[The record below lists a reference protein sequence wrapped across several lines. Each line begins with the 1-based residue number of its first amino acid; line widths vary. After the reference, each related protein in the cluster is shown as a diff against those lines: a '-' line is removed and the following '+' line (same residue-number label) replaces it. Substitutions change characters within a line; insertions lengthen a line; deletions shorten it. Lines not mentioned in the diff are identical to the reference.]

1 MKIRKILFAGAAI
14 VIAVANPI
22 TGNAADQGVAN
33 RFYGGIGLGASRL
46 DKSDDN
52 GSVFKLYGGYQITE
66 NFGVEAGYM
75 RLGDVNRK
83 YSIGGDSFTQTAKAR
98 AFYTAGTMRWQFG
111 DSFSVNGL
119 AGVAFNQVRD
129 DATIGD
135 RNLNGDKRSV
145 MLGLGAQY
153 QLSERTALTV
163 NFDHL
168 AEISE
173 EGPSSDIVTA
183 GVVMRF

>member
-1 MKIRKILFAGAAI
+1 MKIRKILFAGAAAF
-14 VIAVANPI
+14 IAIANPI
-22 TGNAADQGVAN
+22 TGNAADQDVGN

-75 RLGDVNRK
+75 RFGDVTRT
-83 YSIGGDSFTQTAKAR
+83 YSIGGDSLTQTGKAR
-98 AFYTAGTMRWQFG
+98 AFYTAGTVRWQFS

-173 EGPSSDIVTA
+173 EGPSSDVVTA
-183 GVVMRF
+183 GLVMRF